1 MLPDKVAPIAEL
13 LLILCMV
20 PYVLLQMMCLISL
33 LLNDVPVSLL
43 LDDVISSHIMESGRF
58 FFCLPLFLNDVKPV

>member
-1 MLPDKVAPIAEL
+1 
-13 LLILCMV
+13 MV
-20 PYVLLQMMCLISL
+20 PYVLLQMMRLISL